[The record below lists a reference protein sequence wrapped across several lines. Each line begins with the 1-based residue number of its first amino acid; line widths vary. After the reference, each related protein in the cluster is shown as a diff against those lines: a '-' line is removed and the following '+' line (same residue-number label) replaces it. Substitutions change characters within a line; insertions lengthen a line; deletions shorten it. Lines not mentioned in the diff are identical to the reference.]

1 MIPMKTTSFCLTR
14 ILMIKNVLEF

>member
-14 ILMIKNVLEF
+14 ILMIKNVL